1 MIRTYLLCLL
11 ILASVPFSA
20 QTQPLVDP
28 DFDNPGAWTFHQ
40 FNGGGIGGLSAG
52 VGFITH
58 PGGGGQGG
66 TLSDE
71 IPTSGPGA
79 IASGNCYFA
88 IVDRNYVSLGP
99 SAVAELWVGED
110 PALAGGADYPGN
122 VAGTMILKDDCWSFA
137 CGSTGGF
144 FPMPIDGGAG
154 GPWPYNSG
162 DWLDG
167 RVWFV
172 LKVSG
177 WGPGTSQTVEFDNAS
192 VDLTSCPA
200 VSDWSLY

>member
-1 MIRTYLLCLL
+1 MIKTYFLCLPMFVFVFMSSAAGAEL
-11 ILASVPFSA
+11 LA
-20 QTQPLVDP
+20 DGG
-28 DFDNPGAWTFHQ
+28 FDDPGAWAFHQ
-40 FNGGGIGGLSAG
+40 FDGGGTGGVSGG

-71 IPTSGPGA
+71 IQGLV
-79 IASGNCYFA
+79 SGNWNTVM
-88 IVDRNYVSLGP
+88 VDRRFTQLGP

-110 PALAGGADYPGN
+110 PALAGGADYPGG
-122 VAGTMILKDDCWSFA
+122 VAGTMILKDDCWG
-137 CGSTGGF
+137 GSCSSPTLA
-144 FPMPIDGGAG
+144 PMPVDGAVGN
-154 GPWPYNSG
+154 PWDYSSS
-162 DWLDG
+162 DWVDG

-177 WGPGTSQTVEFDNAS
+177 WGPGFAQTVEFDNAS
-192 VDLTSCPA
+192 VDLGWPA